1 MVLLL
6 ATLLASSP
14 VTPAPR
20 ATLRAQLDVTG
31 LVGASWYVPAG
42 RARIESAWDSMRG
55 ALFGPG
61 SLDGLALA
69 YALPVMGPFLA
80 AQHVD
85 GWQDRALLA
94 TSGVLQLIGLTV
106 GARRW
111 LSDEPAARDAGPVL
125 SVSPIA
131 GGRLGLSVRLTGF

>member
-6 ATLLASSP
+6 AATLLAASP
-14 VTPAPR
+14 RGSTT
-20 ATLRAQLDVTG
+20 TLRAQLDVGG

-42 RARIESAWDSMRG
+42 RERVESALTNVRG
-55 ALFGPG
+55 AVFGPG
-61 SLDGLALA
+61 TLDAFALA
-69 YALPVMGPFLA
+69 YALPVMGPWLT

-85 GWQDRALLA
+85 DWQDRALLA

-106 GARRW
+106 GATRW
-111 LSDEPAARDAGPVL
+111 LADAPEHDAGPLL